1 MTLAPPPRT
10 ARPRPSPRHAPGEV
24 RLIGGQWKR
33 SKLPV
38 LDAAGLR
45 PTPDRLRE
53 TLFNWLGQDLSGL
66 RCLDAFAGTGALGLE
81 AASRGAAEV
90 LLLERDARLAQAL
103 RTACERLGA
112 RQVRVQA
119 TDALRWMASQGDGAA
134 FDVVFVDPP
143 FDRGLWEAA
152 LDAARPLLAGDG
164 RLYLEADRA
173 FGADGLAAHG
183 YALLRHARAGQV
195 HAHLLAAAPLP
206 EASAP
211 E

>member
-1 MTLAPPPRT
+1 
-10 ARPRPSPRHAPGEV
+10 
-24 RLIGGQWKR
+24 
-33 SKLPV
+33 
-38 LDAAGLR
+38 
-45 PTPDRLRE
+45 
-53 TLFNWLGQDLSGL
+53 
-66 RCLDAFAGTGALGLE
+66 
-81 AASRGAAEV
+81 
-90 LLLERDARLAQAL
+90 
-103 RTACERLGA
+103 
-112 RQVRVQA
+112 VQA

-195 HAHLLAAAPLP
+195 HAHLLAAAPP
-206 EASAP
+206 REASAP
-211 E
+211 D

>member
-1 MTLAPPPRT
+1 MAFAPPPRA
-10 ARPRPSPRHAPGEV
+10 ARPRPSARRAPGEV

-38 LDAAGLR
+38 LDAPGLR

-112 RQVRVQA
+112 QRVQVQA
-119 TDALRWMASQGDGAA
+119 TDALRWMASQAGGTA
-134 FDVVFVDPP
+134 FDIVFVDPP

-195 HAHLLAAAPLP
+195 HAHLMAGAPPP
-206 EASAP
+206 EGSAP
-211 E
+211 A

>member
-1 MTLAPPPRT
+1 MAFAPPPRA
-10 ARPRPSPRHAPGEV
+10 ARPRPSARRAPGEV

-38 LDAAGLR
+38 LDAPGLR

-90 LLLERDARLAQAL
+90 LLIERDGRLAQAL
-103 RTACERLGA
+103 RDACERLGA
-112 RQVRVQA
+112 QQVRVQA
-119 TDALRWMASQGDGAA
+119 ADALRWMTSQSGGSA

-143 FDRGLWEAA
+143 FDRALWEAA
-152 LDAARPLLAGDG
+152 LDAARPLLAADG

-173 FGADGLAAHG
+173 FEADRLAAHG

-195 HAHLLAAAPLP
+195 HAHLLAAGPPP
-206 EASAP
+206 EGSAP
-211 E
+211 P